1 MEKTT
6 RIERRKFIKGVAGG
20 TLLATAHVGSRAI
33 ANDKQLVRAWD
44 REVDVVVIGS
54 GTGLCAALVCSSAG
68 KEVIVLEKNS
78 APGGNTLVS
87 GGVLWIPN
95 NHVMA
100 KNGIAD
106 SREQAMRYL
115 RKLAQG
121 QSDEALMEAF
131 LDNGPEAVQFIEA
144 NTDITWRATQIPGI
158 DRVSDYHPEWDGAVL
173 HGRSIEPV
181 TNNTQ
186 HMAGGHL
193 VSSLLASAQKAGVK
207 LFTEAPAVELVTQTL
222 EDGSKKITGV
232 VAEYQGRQMRIKV
245 RIGVLV
251 ASGGFERN
259 STMKTHFL
267 RGPSPYTLGTE
278 TNTGDG
284 IRMGMAIGADLRNM
298 NEIWGITV
306 YKEDAEANGASRGGI
321 SLMAQFDRR
330 TPGMI
335 CVNRYGER
343 FCNESADYDST
354 WRSYHTWENWGDLR
368 YRNLPAFHIFDHT
381 SRERFGIFGRD
392 NYQSLPDWIVKADSL
407 SGLAKKLGID
417 EAGLITTVARFNRG
431 ARKGQDP
438 DFHRGESAWDVYGTG
453 EPSVVLA
460 PLEQGP
466 FYGAEVSPADLGT
479 CGGLRVNHHAQ
490 VIDVFDRP
498 IIGLYCA
505 GNASGVGC
513 PGASYGGGGG
523 TIGPAITFSY
533 IAGKAL
539 LRAS

>member
-1 MEKTT
+1 MKKTT
-6 RIERRKFIKGVAGG
+6 GIERRKFIKGVAGG
-20 TLLATAHVGSRAI
+20 ALLATAQVASSARAD
-33 ANDKQLVRAWD
+33 DKPVASDWD

-54 GTGLCAALVCSSAG
+54 GTGLCAALVCAKAG
-68 KEVIVLEKNS
+68 NDVIVLEKNS
-78 APGGNTLVS
+78 GPGGNTLVS

-100 KNGIAD
+100 KNGLAD
-106 SREQAMRYL
+106 SRNQAMAYL

-121 QSDEALMEAF
+121 QSDETLMEAF
-131 LDNGPEAVQFIEA
+131 LDNGPEAVQFIEF

-158 DRVSDYHPEWDGAVL
+158 DRVSDYHPEWHGSVPY
-173 HGRSIEPV
+173 GRSIEPE
-181 TNNTQ
+181 TDIIG
-186 HMAGGHL
+186 HMAGGYL
-193 VSSLLASAQKAGVK
+193 VSSLLVSAQKAGVE
-207 LFTEAPAVELVTQTL
+207 LLTEAPATELVTRTFA
-222 EDGSKKITGV
+222 DGSKKVIGV
-232 VAEYQGRQMRIKV
+232 IAEYQGQLLRIRV
-245 RIGVLV
+245 RNGVLI

-298 NEIWGITV
+298 NELWGITV
-306 YKEDAEANGASRGGI
+306 YKGDAEINGAKRGGI
-321 SLMAQFDRR
+321 SLMAQFDRS

-381 SRERFGIFGRD
+381 SRERFGIFGRSKD
-392 NYQSLPDWIVKADSL
+392 QSLPDWIAKADTL

-417 EAGLITTVARFNRG
+417 EAGLNATVARFNMG
-431 ARKGQDP
+431 AREGRDP
-438 DFHRGESAWDVYGTG
+438 DFHRGESAWDVHGTG
-453 EPSVVLA
+453 DSSLVLA

-479 CGGLRVNHHAQ
+479 CGGLRVNSQAQ
-490 VIDVFDRP
+490 VIDVFERP
-498 IIGLYCA
+498 IEGLYCA
-505 GNASGVGC
+505 GNASGVGS

-523 TIGPAITFSY
+523 TIGPAMTFSY

-539 LRAS
+539 SALS